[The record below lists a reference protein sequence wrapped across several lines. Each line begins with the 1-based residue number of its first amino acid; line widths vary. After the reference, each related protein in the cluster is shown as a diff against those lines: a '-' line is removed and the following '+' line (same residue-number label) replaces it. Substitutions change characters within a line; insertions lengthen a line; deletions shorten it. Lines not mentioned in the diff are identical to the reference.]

1 MLKDHCV
8 ILIANLK
15 YFQNAIKTIYDLRTF
30 GGYDDDIVLITD
42 EDSIKNVDNDFYNII
57 NDCSVII
64 KKFDNIDLSNILD
77 KIKQRPFQQ
86 SIDGRELEKTFQWHK
101 IHVFDIYFKQ
111 WKYILYLDS
120 GINIYKPIHH
130 FWEIVKSYEGFS
142 EPRSGIEKPRSF
154 IDVVHADERSSVK
167 STNDEDITN
176 CANIESFKYKLIAH
190 SDTYPEFKNN
200 YKDQFDSYSYP
211 EIFNELENL
220 IDLTCDNFQSTIM
233 LFNSEIINENV
244 KNDLITYANKFHISR
259 TNEQGIFNIYFNGI
273 NKMWQP
279 LPVYWD
285 KTFTYD
291 FWNRDGRNFTDY
303 IMTKYKRYL

>member
-8 ILIANLK
+8 ILIANFK

-130 FWEIVKSYEGFS
+130 FWEIVKSYE
-142 EPRSGIEKPRSF
+142 
-154 IDVVHADERSSVK
+154 
-167 STNDEDITN
+167 DITN

-220 IDLTCDNFQSTIM
+220 IELTCDNFQSTIM

-291 FWNRDGRNFTDY
+291 FWNRDGHNFTDY